1 MLQKAYE
8 IMVNDKECLDF
19 LRNKYRYIQV
29 DEYQDTNLIQKDIIY
44 LLAGQDGNL
53 AVVGDD
59 DQSIYAFR
67 GAKPEIM
74 LNFQKEYPK
83 SKMVKMSTNYRSGKK
98 IISEAD
104 RVIKSNTNRFQKDF
118 IGFKPEN
125 GAVEYIVMHGSKGLE
140 WKHVFIIDCVEGVC
154 PSPKAETAEE
164 LEEERRLFYVA
175 MTRAKEH
182 LYLCYYKA
190 EEGKTVVASPYIM

>member
-1 MLQKAYE
+1 MRK
-8 IMVNDKECLDF
+8 
-19 LRNKYRYIQV
+19 
-29 DEYQDTNLIQKDIIY
+29 
-44 LLAGQDGNL
+44 
-53 AVVGDD
+53 
-59 DQSIYAFR
+59 
-67 GAKPEIM
+67 
-74 LNFQKEYPK
+74 
-83 SKMVKMSTNYRSGKK
+83 KK
-98 IISEAD
+98 ILIIVFTLLCALTGISVGHYFWKES
-104 RVIKSNTNRFQKDF
+104 KKMT
-118 IGFKPEN
+118 G
-125 GAVEYIVMHGSKGLE
+125 VEWFAEQESYVKQMETYTEGLE

>member
-1 MLQKAYE
+1 MN
-8 IMVNDKECLDF
+8 IGCF
-19 LRNKYRYIQV
+19 RICR
-29 DEYQDTNLIQKDIIY
+29 LITDMQISIWII
-44 LLAGQDGNL
+44 
-53 AVVGDD
+53 
-59 DQSIYAFR
+59 
-67 GAKPEIM
+67 K
-74 LNFQKEYPK
+74 
-83 SKMVKMSTNYRSGKK
+83 
-98 IISEAD
+98 
-104 RVIKSNTNRFQKDF
+104 
-118 IGFKPEN
+118 
-125 GAVEYIVMHGSKGLE
+125 

>member
-1 MLQKAYE
+1 MYL
-8 IMVNDKECLDF
+8 
-19 LRNKYRYIQV
+19 
-29 DEYQDTNLIQKDIIY
+29 KDII
-44 LLAGQDGNL
+44 
-53 AVVGDD
+53 
-59 DQSIYAFR
+59 R
-67 GAKPEIM
+67 E
-74 LNFQKEYPK
+74 
-83 SKMVKMSTNYRSGKK
+83 
-98 IISEAD
+98 
-104 RVIKSNTNRFQKDF
+104 
-118 IGFKPEN
+118 
-125 GAVEYIVMHGSKGLE
+125 GLE